1 MVVGDLLSATQE
13 SAGAESALF
22 MPPSPE
28 TGLRLGGEVCLVEA
42 GEAEVSRGDASP
54 CSRHPF
60 TSSTGMSAAEL
71 RMEGGQLLACPFW
84 DRLALVLVEQA
95 ALGWWEAR
103 VKGSPEGDLMP
114 GEGGWGL
121 PMEPA
126 GDGQAA
132 SESSLWSEWVLLQ
145 GGDRVKAIRGGL
157 LGWGAM
163 HGAAQRPHASPAGC
177 QLPPRGGKRSQETG
191 LGYQPRAPS
200 TPITS
205 PGQGHE
211 AALTSQ
217 RRSWCPSWGSWRAAR
232 PRWSS
237 AEPSPRA
244 RASASCQSPAR
255 CRVRRGRRRCCP
267 AGRPRSAGARRCSR
281 RLCCSSGS
289 QPSPGGA
296 TWGSRALLG
305 WRKLRCR
312 LCSCL
317 WVPLLGV
324 GSRGSEGTWRRG
336 WRSPAAP
343 RYTWLWL
350 ASSRCT

>member
-60 TSSTGMSAAEL
+60 TSSTGMSAVEL

-145 GGDRVKAIRGGL
+145 GGDRVKAIRGGS
-157 LGWGAM
+157 W
-163 HGAAQRPHASPAGC
+163 AGVRC
-177 QLPPRGGKRSQETG
+177 TE
-191 LGYQPRAPS
+191 QPRDH
-200 TPITS
+200 TP
-205 PGQGHE
+205 
-211 AALTSQ
+211 
-217 RRSWCPSWGSWRAAR
+217 
-232 PRWSS
+232 
-237 AEPSPRA
+237 
-244 RASASCQSPAR
+244 
-255 CRVRRGRRRCCP
+255 
-267 AGRPRSAGARRCSR
+267 
-281 RLCCSSGS
+281 
-289 QPSPGGA
+289 
-296 TWGSRALLG
+296 ALLG
-305 WRKLRCR
+305 ASSHPEVGKGLRKQDSGTSPMPLPPPSPAQGRATR
-312 LCSCL
+312 L
-317 WVPLLGV
+317 
-324 GSRGSEGTWRRG
+324 
-336 WRSPAAP
+336 RSPPKDVAGVRAGAHGE
-343 RYTWLWL
+343 L
-350 ASSRCT
+350 